1 MQSPFVQSLIAGY
14 HWQLSL
20 ITAIAIIV
28 ITKGLRMLGVMLV
41 PTFRESAKVN
51 KQTFEDKMQRPSYA
65 ENQAW
70 NRKWGGIFWLVIFA
84 VIVPFCLTPESH
96 SALRVL
102 RDCVIILL
110 VYDFFY
116 YLVHRFLF
124 HDAGFLGGPLI
135 WVHAVHHRQHNPC
148 RGDSS
153 FIHPLEVAGGLGLYV
168 GTIFGLSFLLGNF
181 SVPTIVITWIAFS
194 EINQHNHDLWKSD
207 KFPFKYLNYMS
218 VMHHNHHAHFTGGN
232 FATISLL
239 FDWMFGTVDNGE
251 GYGKV
256 VHAKPKPKAKAA
268 A

>member
-1 MQSPFVQSLIAGY
+1 MDSPFVQSLIAGY

-20 ITAIAIIV
+20 ITAVAIIAITMAMRAI
-28 ITKGLRMLGVMLV
+28 GVLLV
-41 PTFRESAKVN
+41 PTFRESSKLN
-51 KQTFEDKMQRPSYA
+51 KQTFREKMQRPSYA

-70 NRKWGGIFWLVIFA
+70 NRKWGGIFWVTIFA
-84 VIVPFCLTPESH
+84 AIVPFCLTAEGQTP
-96 SALRVL
+96 LRIV
-102 RDCVIILL
+102 RDIVIILL

-116 YLVHRFLF
+116 YLVHRFVF
-124 HDAGFLGGPLI
+124 HDCGWFRGPLI

-181 SVPTIVITWIAFS
+181 SVPTVIITWIAFS
-194 EINQHNHDLWKSD
+194 EINQHNHDLWTAD
-207 KFPFKYLNYMS
+207 KFPFIYLNTMS

-239 FDWMFGTVDNGE
+239 YDWMFGTLDYGT

-256 VHAKPKPKAKAA
+256 VHAKPKVTVQLD
-268 A
+268 